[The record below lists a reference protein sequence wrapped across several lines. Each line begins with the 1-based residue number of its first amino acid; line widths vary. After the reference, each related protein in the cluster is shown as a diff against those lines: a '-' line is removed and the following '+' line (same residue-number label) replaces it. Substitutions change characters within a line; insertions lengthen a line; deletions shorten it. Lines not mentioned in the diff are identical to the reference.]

1 MHGAEVR
8 TRRPPASAPR
18 SRYVFPEHWSFL
30 WGEIALYCFVVLV
43 VTGTYMTFFFDPTTT
58 HVVYHGSY
66 APLRGQD
73 MHGRTP
79 RPSTCRSTCRA
90 GLLARQTHHWAA
102 DVFLAAITIHMTR
115 VFFTGAFR
123 KPREVTFW
131 TGLTLLAAAVLEG
144 YMGYSMVDDLLS
156 GMGLAIGWSVAASI
170 PVVGGPF
177 ATLLWDGPFPG
188 GTAFESRLYIAHVL
202 LVPVLIGALIGLHL
216 LLVSLLHH
224 TQFRGPRE
232 TGRNVVGLRLWPAY
246 AVRSLALFA
255 AVTGVLVVMGG
266 LVQINPIWLYG
277 PFHTYLSENG
287 AQPDWYIGW
296 LIGALRLVPSWEPT
310 AFGRTLVPN
319 PFWGGV
325 LFPLM
330 VFATLYAWPVVERR
344 LSGDRATHNILERPS
359 DNPWRTAFGAAFA
372 TWVAVPFFA
381 GSLDRILLA
390 FGIDYEGQVT
400 TMRCGGRSFPCWSSW
415 RRSGSAVLFVAR
427 RRLRRPRLPPIR
439 RRRVRFHAV
448 ALLLGSGVRVG
459 RIGISLAVRAGV
471 LLGRAGYPCVRSREA
486 VTASGSSLSGGARA
500 SPTAA
505 PGSSSSTRL
514 PPRLAAAPRTARPT
528 NTRPRMTTSGMARS
542 AAPGTTTIETSASRS
557 TTTIRMGVVAI
568 MTRLYPSPGLA

>member
-1 MHGAEVR
+1 VLERAVHAVEER
-8 TRRPPASAPR
+8 TRRTHVLRAVLG
-18 SRYVFPEHWSFL
+18 YVFPEHWSFL

-43 VTGTYMTFFFDPTTT
+43 VTGTYMTFFFDPSTA

-73 MHGRTP
+73 MSRAYVSAVHL
-79 RPSTCRSTCRA
+79 SLDVRA

-102 DVFLAAITIHMTR
+102 DVFLAAIAIHMAR

-123 KPREVTFW
+123 KPREAIFW

-144 YMGYSMVDDLLS
+144 YMGYSMIDDLLS
-156 GMGLAIGWSVAASI
+156 GMGLAIGWSVATSI

-177 ATLLWDGPFPG
+177 ATLLWGGPFPG

-202 LVPVLIGALIGLHL
+202 LVPVLMAALIGIHL

-232 TGRNVVGLRLWPAY
+232 TERNVVGLRLWPAY

-255 AVTGVLVVMGG
+255 AVAGVLVLMGG
-266 LVQINPIWLYG
+266 LVQINPVWLYG

-287 AQPDWYIGW
+287 SQPDWYIGW
-296 LIGALRLVPSWEPT
+296 LIGSLRLVPNWEPT

-330 VFATLYAWPVVERR
+330 VFTTLYAWPLVERR

-359 DNPWRTAFGAAFA
+359 DNPWRTAFGAAFV

-381 GSLDRILLA
+381 GSSDRIFLA
-390 FGIDYEGQVT
+390 FGIDYEGQVA
-400 TMRCGGRSFPCWSSW
+400 TMRVLW
-415 RRSGSAVLFVAR
+415 AVLPVLVFVAT
-427 RRLRRPRLPPIR
+427 LR
-439 RRRVRFHAV
+439 
-448 ALLLGSGVRVG
+448 
-459 RIGISLAVRAGV
+459 ISRAVRDSAAT
-471 LLGRAGYPCVRSREA
+471 GRAEA
-486 VTASGSSLSGGARA
+486 
-500 SPTAA
+500 
-505 PGSSSSTRL
+505 
-514 PPRLAAAPRTARPT
+514 
-528 NTRPRMTTSGMARS
+528 S
-542 AAPGTTTIETSASRS
+542 AQADPA
-557 TTTIRMGVVAI
+557 
-568 MTRLYPSPGLA
+568 